1 MNALKSAPN
10 AAKTRTARIVTVS
23 NKKPTHGGARPG
35 AGRKP
40 KDYVRLSLDLAPAD
54 YERVKALAES
64 LKITPRKW
72 MIERIVSGL

>member
-1 MNALKSAPN
+1 M
-10 AAKTRTARIVTVS
+10 TDQI
-23 NKKPTHGGARPG
+23 KPTHGGARPG

-54 YERVKALAES
+54 YERVKELAES

>member
-1 MNALKSAPN
+1 MANQPKNP
-10 AAKTRTARIVTVS
+10 
-23 NKKPTHGGARPG
+23 HGGARPG

-54 YERVKALAES
+54 YERVKELAES

-72 MIERIVSGL
+72 MIDRIVSGL

>member
-1 MNALKSAPN
+1 MNSEQTEK
-10 AAKTRTARIVTVS
+10 KAR
-23 NKKPTHGGARPG
+23 GGARPG

-40 KDYVRLSLDLAPAD
+40 KEYVRLSLDLPPAD

-72 MIERIVSGL
+72 MIDRIVSGL

>member
-1 MNALKSAPN
+1 MTDQT
-10 AAKTRTARIVTVS
+10 KT
-23 NKKPTHGGARPG
+23 THGGSRPG

-54 YERVKALAES
+54 YERVKVLAES

>member
-1 MNALKSAPN
+1 MVKIAHLKFASKQGLSMPDQ
-10 AAKTRTARIVTVS
+10 T
-23 NKKPTHGGARPG
+23 KPTHGGARPG

-54 YERVKALAES
+54 YERVKVLAES

-72 MIERIVSGL
+72 MIDRIVSGL

>member
-1 MNALKSAPN
+1 MKSALN
-10 AAKTRTARIVTVS
+10 AAKTKTARIVTVNNS
-23 NKKPTHGGARPG
+23 NNPTHGGARPG

-54 YERVKALAES
+54 YERVKELAES